1 MTHDGD
7 NHLQVLVVVDGL
19 ACWVNKR
26 GKAIMTRR
34 CILLRCKR
42 VLLRLYDGFTVAL
55 GQLGHSL
62 TLRQLWVKRELEAG
76 HHWPSPI

>member
-7 NHLQVLVVVDGL
+7 YHLQVLVVVDGL

-26 GKAIMTRR
+26 GEAIMTRR

-42 VLLRLYDGFTVAL
+42 VLLRLYDGLTVAL
-55 GQLGHSL
+55 CQLCHSL
-62 TLRQLWVKRELEAG
+62 TWRQLWVKREL
-76 HHWPSPI
+76 